1 MAETPQK
8 GRYRIQIIFDWSF
21 RADAIFF
28 FSMYSKDTVL
38 TFLCCI
44 RRSSFFC
51 NSYSHEAVVYSV
63 SLFYQIGPSTDSSAS
78 SSLEK
83 IILSKWLCISRKFA
97 VGYWSSLIE
106 LPVFFQVGWLQRN
119 SNLEISWGKARQV
132 QELRKVSYISAFD
145 ISDAYTP

>member
-28 FSMYSKDTVL
+28 SMYSKGTVL

-78 SSLEK
+78 GSLEK
-83 IILSKWLCISRKFA
+83 FILSKWLCISRKFA
-97 VGYWSSLIE
+97 VEYWSSSIE

-132 QELRKVSYISAFD
+132 QELRKVSYNSAFD